1 MGDTFFGTDL
11 LSLALSMLVSKICA
25 CPLTVLAMNNIGC
38 RAEGADHGNGNE
50 KIFRVSQLMSTA
62 LQVVNVLCTGIKISL
77 QEF

>member
-11 LSLALSMLVSKICA
+11 LSPALSMLVSKICT
-25 CPLTVLAMNNIGC
+25 CPLTVLAMNSIGC

-50 KIFRVSQLMSTA
+50 KIFWVSQLMSTA
-62 LQVVNVLCTGIKISL
+62 LQVVNVLCTGIIISL